1 MVKSLRNKL
10 YQERLQE
17 RNIYS
22 LEERRERVNMSE
34 TIKCNKGVTTVQES
48 SVQYDGKIKNIGHDL
63 KLAEEKFK
71 TN

>member
-1 MVKSLRNKL
+1 M
-10 YQERLQE
+10 
-17 RNIYS
+17 YS
-22 LEERRERVNMSE
+22 LEERRERVDISE
-34 TIKCNKGVTTVQES
+34 TFKCNKGVTKFQES